1 MLRATPEQLAPL
13 SRMERFA
20 FRFAD
25 IFNRRF
31 ARLAHFWNRTFMV
44 VVLRLTAARRIQAY
58 GLERI
63 AALDSSDRL
72 VMVANHR
79 SFFDYFTV
87 MHVIFQSTRLSSR
100 ILFPV
105 RSAFFYDHPAGVAVN
120 FVMSGMAMFPPVLR
134 DPTKRTFNQYAVAR
148 IVSELQVPGR
158 LVGFHPE
165 GTRQRGGDPYQF
177 LPVRPG
183 VGEVIQ
189 HAGSGV
195 KVLPIFVFG
204 IDNDLLREMYRNWF
218 RRDEYPID
226 VVFGDPVDVDE
237 LRRESDCPAAHLAI
251 ANQCADLVAELGEHQ
266 RTHGRAVYRPD

>member
-1 MLRATPEQLAPL
+1 MLRPTPEQLAPL
-13 SRMERFA
+13 SRTERFA

-31 ARLAHFWNRTFMV
+31 ALLAHFWNRTFMV
-44 VVLRLTAARRIQAY
+44 VVLRVTAARRIRAY
-58 GLERI
+58 GLEQI
-63 AALDSSDRL
+63 AELNRSDRV

-79 SFFDYFTV
+79 SFFDYFIV
-87 MHVIFQSTRLSSR
+87 MHVIFQSTQLSSR

-105 RSAFFYDHPAGVAVN
+105 RSAFFYDNPAGIAVN

-134 DPTKRTFNQYAVAR
+134 DPAKRTFNQYAVAR

-165 GTRQRGGDPYQF
+165 GTRQRGGDPYRF

-189 HAGSGV
+189 RAGPGV
-195 KVLPIFVFG
+195 KVLPIFVLG
-204 IDNDLLREMYRNWF
+204 IDNDLPREAYRNWF
-218 RRDEYPID
+218 RRDEHPID
-226 VVFGDPVDVDE
+226 VVFGAPIDVAD
-237 LRRESDCPAAHLAI
+237 LRGEDDGPEAHLAI
-251 ANQCADLVAELGEHQ
+251 ANRCVDLVAALGEYQ
-266 RTHGRAVYRPD
+266 RSHGRTSYRPG

>member
-1 MLRATPEQLAPL
+1 MLRATSEQLAPL

-31 ARLAHFWNRTFMV
+31 GLLARFWNRTFMV
-44 VVLRLTAARRIQAY
+44 VVLQITAARRIRAY
-58 GLERI
+58 GVERI
-63 AALDSSDRL
+63 AGLNGSDRV

-87 MHVIFQSTRLSSR
+87 MHVIFQSTQLSSR

-105 RSAFFYDHPAGVAVN
+105 RSAFFYDNPAGVAVN
-120 FVMSGMAMFPPVLR
+120 FLMSGMAMFPPVLR
-134 DPTKRTFNQYAVAR
+134 DPAKRTFNQYAVAR
-148 IVSELQVPGR
+148 IVSELQLPGR

-189 HAGSGV
+189 RAGPGV
-195 KVLPIFVFG
+195 KVLPIFVLG
-204 IDNDLLREMYRNWF
+204 IDNDLLRETYRNWF
-218 RRDEYPID
+218 RRDEYPVD
-226 VVFGDPVDVDE
+226 VVFGHPVDAAD
-237 LRRESDCPAAHLAI
+237 LRWATDDPEAHLAI
-251 ANQCADLVAELGEHQ
+251 ANRCADMVAALGEYQ

>member
-31 ARLAHFWNRTFMV
+31 ALLAHFWNRTFMV
-44 VVLRLTAARRIQAY
+44 VVLQITAARRIRAY

-63 AALDSSDRL
+63 ASLDRSDRV

-87 MHVIFQSTRLSSR
+87 MHVVFQSTQLSSR

-105 RSAFFYDHPAGVAVN
+105 RSAFFYDNPAGVAVN
-120 FVMSGMAMFPPVLR
+120 FLMSGMAMFPPVVR
-134 DPTKRTFNQYAVAR
+134 DPAKRTFNQYAVAR
-148 IVSELQVPGR
+148 IVSELEVPGR
-158 LVGFHPE
+158 VVGFHPE
-165 GTRQRGGDPYQF
+165 GTRQRGGDPYRF
-177 LPVRPG
+177 LPVRAG

-189 HAGSGV
+189 RATTGV

-204 IDNDLLREMYRNWF
+204 IDNDLPREAYRNWF
-218 RRDEYPID
+218 RRNEYPID
-226 VVFGDPVDVDE
+226 VVFGDPVDVAD
-237 LRRESDCPAAHLAI
+237 LRREPDCPEAHLAI
-251 ANQCADLVAELGEHQ
+251 ANHCVDLVGELGEYQ
-266 RTHGRAVYRPD
+266 RAHGRAIYRPE

>member
-25 IFNRRF
+25 VFNRRF
-31 ARLAHFWNRTFMV
+31 ARLARFWNRTFMV
-44 VVLRLTAARRIQAY
+44 VVLRLTAARRIQAF
-58 GLERI
+58 GLERL
-63 AALDSSDRL
+63 ADLDSSDRL

-87 MHVIFQSTRLSSR
+87 MHVIFQSTQLSSR

-148 IVSELQVPGR
+148 IVSELEVPGR

-189 HAGSGV
+189 HAGPGV
-195 KVLPIFVFG
+195 KVLPIFVLG

-226 VVFGDPVDVDE
+226 VVFGDPLDVDE
-237 LRRESDCPAAHLAI
+237 LRRETDGPEAHLAI
-251 ANQCADLVAELGEHQ
+251 ANHCADLVAELGEHQ